1 MTADAKPAGPS
12 VFISPVA
19 RPVPLRQSVY
29 EALVE
34 LVVGGRLGPGEH
46 LVETEL
52 ARLLGVSRQPVR
64 EALHRLEAEGWVDLR
79 PNQGAFVHVPTDHE
93 VDELLDV
100 RELLE
105 VQTARLAARS
115 ASRAAVAR
123 LLDIWHE
130 GENAVASGD
139 TESIVAANNRFHAE
153 LAREVVG
160 EEGLVGGSIGPTGQL
175 VEPYGPLTRKMCEA
189 AYAEQARAL
198 VDGGV
203 DVLVLETFFALEEAL
218 WAVDGIR
225 SVTELPLI
233 VSFSFDQGT
242 RTMMG
247 LSPADVVA
255 AFQPLG
261 VAAIGANCGRSLE
274 DNDIVVHEF
283 LQATSVRCG
292 SSRMPEFHRCSAT
305 PWSTRPTQ
313 QRSPPTSPT
322 MRGRVSGSSAA
333 AVAPPPSTSRRSR
346 GRSAGRSSGQGPSIR
361 KSRPPSRR
369 NAFVRT
375 EEEPPI

>member
-153 LAREVVG
+153 LARVAG
-160 EEGLVGGSIGPTGQL
+160 N
-175 VEPYGPLTRKMCEA
+175 A
-189 AYAEQARAL
+189 
-198 VDGGV
+198 
-203 DVLVLETFFALEEAL
+203 VLADLA
-218 WAVDGIR
+218 G
-225 SVTELPLI
+225 I
-233 VSFSFDQGT
+233 VSRRVRWYYRQVAPLRGHDSWAEHAELID
-242 RTMMG
+242 
-247 LSPADVVA
+247 AVA
-255 AFQPLG
+255 AG
-261 VAAIGANCGRSLE
+261 DEERAAEVALKHTER
-274 DNDIVVHEF
+274 
-283 LQATSVRCG
+283 T
-292 SSRMPEFHRCSAT
+292 
-305 PWSTRPTQ
+305 
-313 QRSPPTSPT
+313 
-322 MRGRVSGSSAA
+322 
-333 AVAPPPSTSRRSR
+333 
-346 GRSAGRSSGQGPSIR
+346 RSAYHQ
-361 KSRPPSRR
+361 PP
-369 NAFVRT
+369 AK
-375 EEEPPI
+375 